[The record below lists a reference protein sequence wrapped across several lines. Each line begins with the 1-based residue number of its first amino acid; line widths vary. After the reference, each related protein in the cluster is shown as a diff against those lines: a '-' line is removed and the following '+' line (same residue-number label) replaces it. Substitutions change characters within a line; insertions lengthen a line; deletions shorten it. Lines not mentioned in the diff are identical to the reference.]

1 MSFVEICFR
10 LWSSALEG
18 YKILKEKYSDNN
30 AMGRTQTFDWVFYS
44 NTGKLRL
51 KFVSVNIDL

>member
-30 AMGRTQTFDWVFYS
+30 AMGRTQTFDWFS
-44 NTGKLRL
+44 IQTQENFG
-51 KFVSVNIDL
+51 